1 MKIKTQIMTTQQ
13 SIHEMGDALLGRDPE
28 TNYFFRLYKL
38 NKPMQDII
46 EDVQTMGG
54 DLTTLYEQFASI
66 PDRVET
72 IEEYNMTAEHNLS
85 NGNLT
90 IRIADA
96 ANNTKMSATVDLPT
110 ENIVDP
116 DRCYF
121 DEATQEIVL
130 VFLGSTNDVRIPV
143 SSLVTNMVTSAA
155 HLTADRVVVGD
166 NLRNVKASTIP
177 VSNISLKSEVYTKGQ
192 VDLML
197 DDIEYK
203 DITAQ
208 NLVANGDFLIAK
220 PSPNENQALG
230 FFYANF
236 TDATLSG
243 GIAKFTATAQYGRIQ
258 YSITYPLNHKIYYFA
273 KVKATSPLVSLSG
286 VMNKSQAHTY
296 HSGSNNFEFLSNL
309 QTADG
314 TFNSMQV
321 SDFRTTGFTPIEV
334 DYIGAIDLTETFG
347 AGNEPSKEQMDA
359 VMALNG
365 GFIPETPTSIL
376 DLKKLFILICK
387 GAL

>member
-13 SIHEMGDALLGRDPE
+13 SIYEMGDALLGRDPE

-46 EDVQTMGG
+46 EDVQTMGS

-116 DRCYF
+116 DQCYF

-155 HLTADRVVVGD
+155 PLTADRVVVGD

-177 VSNISLKSEVYTKGQ
+177 VSNI
-192 VDLML
+192 
-197 DDIEYK
+197 
-203 DITAQ
+203 
-208 NLVANGDFLIAK
+208 
-220 PSPNENQALG
+220 
-230 FFYANF
+230 
-236 TDATLSG
+236 
-243 GIAKFTATAQYGRIQ
+243 
-258 YSITYPLNHKIYYFA
+258 
-273 KVKATSPLVSLSG
+273 
-286 VMNKSQAHTY
+286 
-296 HSGSNNFEFLSNL
+296 
-309 QTADG
+309 
-314 TFNSMQV
+314 
-321 SDFRTTGFTPIEV
+321 
-334 DYIGAIDLTETFG
+334 
-347 AGNEPSKEQMDA
+347 
-359 VMALNG
+359 
-365 GFIPETPTSIL
+365 
-376 DLKKLFILICK
+376 
-387 GAL
+387 